1 MALENNEK
9 DIEKDDAEIEE
20 DDVKL
25 FITVSSPVAGFAM
38 GVEHYLRQGYDL
50 SGPVIPDVQN
60 GVLTFH
66 QCLIFSS
73 KIKNNRRK
81 FRKYKLEILQK
92 LRKEKEEIESI
103 KLEIE
108 NAKLEFHQAG
118 NSFSGFLKWLFK
130 TEKKSVCNK
139 CNRE

>member
-1 MALENNEK
+1 MALENNEE

-20 DDVKL
+20 DDVRL
-25 FITVSSPVAGFAM
+25 FVTVSSPVAGFAM

-73 KIKNNRRK
+73 RIKNDRRK
-81 FRKYKLEILQK
+81 FRKYKLSVL
-92 LRKEKEEIESI
+92 KELEKDKKEIEAV

-108 NAKLEFHQAG
+108 KAKEEFYHAG
-118 NSFSGFLKWLFK
+118 SSFIGFLRWLFGIK
-130 TEKKSVCNK
+130 N
-139 CNRE
+139 NL